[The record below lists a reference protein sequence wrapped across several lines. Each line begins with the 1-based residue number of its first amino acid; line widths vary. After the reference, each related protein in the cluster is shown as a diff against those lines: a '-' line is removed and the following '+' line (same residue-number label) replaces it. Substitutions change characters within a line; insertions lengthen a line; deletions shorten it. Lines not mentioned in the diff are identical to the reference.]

1 MLNDVIAQA
10 KIDRIIGHRPRGSLN
25 TPEFI
30 DPGIGAGGR
39 IHIYTDHGVTL
50 AAEFAEIASG
60 FDRVYEILSPAT
72 THIENYRAALEQELT
87 RVKKLTVP
95 STCVNPPKRVSG
107 KNWLL

>member
-10 KIDRIIGHRPRGSLN
+10 KIDRIIGHRPHGSLN

-30 DPGIGAGGR
+30 DTGIGAGGR

-60 FDRVYEILSPAT
+60 FDRVYEYSPRPQPTSRT
-72 THIENYRAALEQELT
+72 TELRSSKELT